1 MNLQGDPGT
10 SREHRTKGRQ
20 AKATPGGTAAGEWE
34 AKAAICRETQWWGAK
49 ETQAM
54 PRVQVFLLT
63 VPAQS
68 PKLIPQPWCF
78 RPAPLSLNLN
88 SPRAHVR
95 TLDLQ
100 TDPRKRGWRG
110 LSFSAAFWTRQGEC
124 WVLWVM
130 SIH

>member
-1 MNLQGDPGT
+1 
-10 SREHRTKGRQ
+10 
-20 AKATPGGTAAGEWE
+20 
-34 AKAAICRETQWWGAK
+34 
-49 ETQAM
+49 M

-68 PKLIPQPWCF
+68 PKLN
-78 RPAPLSLNLN
+78 LSSSRYPSPGASSQLPPPNLN
-88 SPRAHVR
+88 SPRAHVG